1 MKMNVGRE
9 RVLPEKEEK
18 QVFRESLGSS
28 ASLVANARAA
38 NGSIKDVESEGAFHA
53 VDIVLK
59 CQPGSSKAV
68 FHYVEGALGP
78 LLSPVLPP
86 PELEPLYYFLL

>member
-1 MKMNVGRE
+1 M
-9 RVLPEKEEK
+9 
-18 QVFRESLGSS
+18 
-28 ASLVANARAA
+28 ANARAA
-38 NGSIKDVESEGAFHA
+38 NGSIKDVESEGAFHV

-86 PELEPLYYFLL
+86 PEPEPLYYFLL